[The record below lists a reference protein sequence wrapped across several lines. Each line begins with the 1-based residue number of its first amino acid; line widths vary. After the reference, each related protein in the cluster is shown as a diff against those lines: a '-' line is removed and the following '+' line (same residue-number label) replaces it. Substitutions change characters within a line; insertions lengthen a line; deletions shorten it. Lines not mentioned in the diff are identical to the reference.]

1 MPQDGKPLGSMV
13 IKLGLD
19 GSKFTDT
26 LANIQRSLKTQL
38 STMRANLKVYDS
50 VGDNLGKLENN
61 YKDLKSTIA
70 LLEKE
75 NEHLTASYKKHVE
88 AGTENSKAAQ
98 NLAKKI
104 NDNIQK
110 QALYRKQLSQT
121 ERALSDEK
129 AGMNDLRDEISRVE
143 QSTQAL
149 VQKNKAMGR
158 SLAANKEEYNG
169 LKTVID
175 KRNQL
180 IDKEKAKL
188 AELIRTKGK
197 DDSATADQRLAIQ
210 KLEAAQAAAIDRYK
224 KLDRAIGNSSDRMI
238 KFQDNLSRARKSLQN
253 TADKVSATGHSISSF
268 FGGATLAMGSGLGLA
283 TKSAMDFE
291 SQMSNVKS
299 VMDPD
304 DAKKYGKAL
313 QDLAITMGS
322 KTKYSATEAAQGIE
336 ELVKAGVSTKD
347 IMNGGLKGALDLAT
361 AGELSLKDAAEIAST
376 ALNSFKDDNISVTD
390 AANQLAGA
398 ANASATDVSEMKFAL
413 SSVSAV
419 AAGVGLSFKDTNTAL
434 AELAQNGLKG
444 QDAGTSLKTM
454 LLNLSPSTKSAADM
468 MDSLGLAT
476 KNVGAAY
483 QWLVDRGIKPASH
496 SSKDVDAALQKLA
509 KIQAGA
515 GASASKV
522 KKEYQELAKNS
533 GFASSA
539 FYDQHGKLKS
549 LSEISGLLHDR
560 LKNLTE
566 EQRQYALK
574 TMFGTDAIRAA
585 NILYKEGAKG
595 ADDMA
600 KSISKIK
607 ASEVAEQKMKNLK
620 GTIEQLKGSLETAG
634 ITIGY
639 ALLPALSKI
648 TKAVQKAVDWFN
660 HLSPATQHFLA
671 ISAGVVTASFGIAA
685 AMGAMTMAI
694 GGGISAVAKLVG
706 GFKQLVKFKGLIS
719 DKMFAGMGAKNAIK
733 LKASLAWDGVKSGL
747 GKIGSAAK
755 KLGSA
760 FKWAAHLT
768 WAGVQKA
775 LSGIKI
781 AGKATRNAFVW
792 TGKVMLTG
800 AKKAIEGI
808 GTAARVSGRWIGT
821 MTKAAFDFGKTSA
834 IWAAQKL
841 KILAVAAAEKI
852 SAAAT
857 KAWAFAQRILN
868 LAMKANPIGLVI
880 TAVSTLAIGLVALY
894 KHSKKF
900 RDFVNGIGQKA
911 KEMANSVKSHVSSM
925 ASGVKSKFT
934 NMKNTAVNLAGS
946 MANQVSNKHS
956 WLNKHTNGA
965 AKSMF
970 NGLKKTYKSGH
981 KTLENATQT
990 FKDLVSGKWSKLGG
1004 DIKRTTK
1011 SALNT
1016 AKNYY
1021 KSGFSALNSLTGG
1034 RLGDMFKKVKSF
1046 SSKVVSTFKS
1056 LPGKIASGI
1065 KNGAKAIANAGK
1077 SVGNSLLK
1085 AIGKPVNGVII
1096 GVNWVLKRVGA
1107 KHLIKHWHVPQYA
1120 KGTGGHPQD
1129 GPMIVGDGNG
1139 AHRKELIQFPNGKTF
1154 LSPDRPTM
1162 MFAPKGTQVVDG
1174 ENTKKLMNLAGI
1186 PKYASG
1192 IGWLKDKIAGGW
1204 NKLKNIGENIWEY
1217 VSHPTKLL
1225 NTVVE
1230 KYAGSSIAN
1239 LAGAMGDI
1247 ASGSAK
1253 MIIKNAASW
1262 IKNMFGSTANPS
1274 GSGVQRWRPY
1284 VIRALSMNGLSTS
1297 KSMVNKVLR
1306 QIATESGGNPLA
1318 VQHGYTDINTITG
1331 DLAKG
1336 LMQTISATFN
1346 AYKFPGHGNIFN
1358 GFDNLLAALNYAKHR
1373 YGKTL
1378 SALGKGHG
1386 YAKGGLVTT
1395 EQIAKIGEG
1404 NKAEMVIPLTNKT
1417 RAIQLMMQAL
1427 AILGGK
1433 SSSGA
1438 TTGGNGAGTVDMTD
1452 TNNLLKQLINLVAS
1466 IDPNVY
1472 LDGKKLYDNNKKYS
1486 NRETNIRNVF
1496 KGVMS
1501 IG

>member
-1 MPQDGKPLGSMV
+1 MPQTGKPLGSMV

-38 STMRANLKVYDS
+38 STMRANLKVYDA

-149 VQKNKAMGR
+149 IQKNKAMGR

-347 IMNGGLKGALDLAT
+347 IMRGGLKGALDLAT

-376 ALNSFKDDNISVTD
+376 ALNSFKNDNISVTE

-398 ANASATDVSEMKFAL
+398 ANASATDVGELKFAL

-419 AAGVGLSFKDTNTAL
+419 ASGVGLSFKDTNTAL

-468 MDSLGLAT
+468 MESLGLAT

-483 QWLVDRGIKPASH
+483 NWLVDRGIKPASH
-496 SSKDVDAALQKLA
+496 SAKDVDAALQKLA

-522 KKEYQELAKNS
+522 KKEYQDLAKNS

-607 ASEVAEQKMKNLK
+607 ASEVAEKKMKNLK
-620 GTIEQLKGSLETAG
+620 GTIENLKGSLETAG

-639 ALLPALSKI
+639 ALLPALQKI

-671 ISAGVVTASFGIAA
+671 ISAGVVTVSFGISA

-694 GGGISAVAKLVG
+694 GGGISAVAQLVG
-706 GFKQLVKFKGLIS
+706 GFKQLVKFKGF
-719 DKMFAGMGAKNAIK
+719 M
-733 LKASLAWDGVKSGL
+733 SG
-747 GKIGSAAK
+747 
-755 KLGSA
+755 
-760 FKWAAHLT
+760 T
-768 WAGVQKA
+768 
-775 LSGIKI
+775 
-781 AGKATRNAFVW
+781 
-792 TGKVMLTG
+792 
-800 AKKAIEGI
+800 KKAIQGI
-808 GTAARVSGRWIGT
+808 GTAARVSGRWIGI
-821 MTKAAFDFGKTSA
+821 MTKAAFNFGKTSA
-834 IWAAQKL
+834 IWAAQRL
-841 KILAVAAAEKI
+841 KILAVAAAQKI
-852 SAAAT
+852 AAGAAR
-857 KAWAFAQRILN
+857 AWAVAQRLLN
-868 LAMKANPIGLVI
+868 LAMRANPIGLVI
-880 TAVSTLAIGLVALY
+880 TAVATLAIGLVALY
-894 KHSKKF
+894 KHSKRF
-900 RDFVNGIGQKA
+900 RDFVNGIGKKA

-925 ASGVKSKFT
+925 VSGVKSKFS
-934 NMKNTAVNLAGS
+934 NMKNTAVKLAGS

-970 NGLKKTYKSGH
+970 NGLKKTYHSGH

-1004 DIKRTTK
+1004 DIKKTTR
-1011 SALNT
+1011 SALST
-1016 AKNYY
+1016 VKNYY

-1034 RLGDMFKKVKSF
+1034 RLGDMFSKVKSF
-1046 SSKVVSTFKS
+1046 SSKVIGVFKS

-1065 KNGAKAIANAGK
+1065 KNGAKTIANAGK
-1077 SVGNSLLK
+1077 HVGNSLLR
-1085 AIGKPVNGVII
+1085 AIGKPVNGVIK

-1107 KHLIKHWHVPQYA
+1107 KHLIAHWNVPQYA
-1120 KGTGGHPQD
+1120 KGTDGHPHD

-1139 AHRKELIQFPNGKTF
+1139 ANRKELIQFPNGKTF
-1154 LSPDRPTM
+1154 ISPDRPTM

-1174 ENTKKLMNLAGI
+1174 ENTKKLMTLAGI

-1204 NKLKNIGENIWEY
+1204 DKLKNIGDNIWKY

-1225 NTVVE
+1225 NTAVE
-1230 KYAGSSIAN
+1230 KYAGNSIAN
-1239 LAGAMGDI
+1239 LAGAMRDI

-1262 IKNMFGSTANPS
+1262 IKKMFGSTANPS

-1284 VIRALSMNGLSTS
+1284 VIRALAMNGLSTS
-1297 KSMVNKVLR
+1297 AEMVNKVLR

-1318 VQHGYTDINTITG
+1318 VQHGFTDINTITG

-1386 YAKGGLVTT
+1386 YANGGLVTT

-1427 AILGGK
+1427 AILGGNG
-1433 SSSGA
+1433 SSGPS
-1438 TTGGNGAGTVDMTD
+1438 TGGNGSGTVDMTD

-1486 NRETNIRNVF
+1486 NREANIRNVF

>member
-1 MPQDGKPLGSMV
+1 MPQTGKPLGSMV

-38 STMRANLKVYDS
+38 STMRANLKVYDA

-61 YKDLKSTIA
+61 YKDLKNTIA

-121 ERALSDEK
+121 ERALADEK
-129 AGMNDLRDEISRVE
+129 AGMNDLREEISRVE

-188 AELIRTKGK
+188 AELIRTKGR

-238 KFQDNLSRARKSLQN
+238 TFRDNLSKARQSLQS
-253 TADKVSATGHSISSF
+253 TADKISATGQSISSF

-336 ELVKAGVSTKD
+336 ELVKAGVSVKD

-376 ALNSFKDDNISVTD
+376 ALNSFKDDNISVAD

-419 AAGVGLSFKDTNTAL
+419 ASGVGLSLKDTNTAL

-468 MDSLGLAT
+468 MESLGLAT

-483 QWLVDRGIKPASH
+483 NWLVDRGIKPASH
-496 SSKDVDAALQKLA
+496 SAKDVDAALQKLA

-639 ALLPALSKI
+639 ALLPALQKI
-648 TKAVQKAVDWFN
+648 TKVVQQAVDWFN
-660 HLSPATQHFLA
+660 RLSPATQHFIA
-671 ISAGVVTASFGIAA
+671 ISAGVVTVSFGVAA

-706 GFKQLVKFKGLIS
+706 GLRL
-719 DKMFAGMGAKNAIK
+719 
-733 LKASLAWDGVKSGL
+733 
-747 GKIGSAAK
+747 
-755 KLGSA
+755 
-760 FKWAAHLT
+760 
-768 WAGVQKA
+768 
-775 LSGIKI
+775 
-781 AGKATRNAFVW
+781 
-792 TGKVMLTG
+792 
-800 AKKAIEGI
+800 
-808 GTAARVSGRWIGT
+808 
-821 MTKAAFDFGKTSA
+821 
-834 IWAAQKL
+834 
-841 KILAVAAAEKI
+841 
-852 SAAAT
+852 
-857 KAWAFAQRILN
+857 LN

-880 TAVSTLAIGLVALY
+880 TAVATLAIGLVALY

-911 KEMANSVKSHVSSM
+911 KEMANSVKSHVSGM
-925 ASGVKSKFT
+925 VSGVKSKFN

-946 MANQVSNKHS
+946 MVNQVSNKHS

-970 NGLKKTYKSGH
+970 NGLKKTYQSGH
-981 KTLENATQT
+981 KTMENATQT

-1034 RLGDMFKKVKSF
+1034 RLGDMFSKVKSF

-1056 LPGKIASGI
+1056 LPHKIASGI
-1065 KNGAKAIANAGK
+1065 KNGEKTIANAGK
-1077 SVGNSLLK
+1077 SVGNSLLR
-1085 AIGKPVNGVII
+1085 AIGKPVNGVIK

-1107 KHLIKHWHVPQYA
+1107 KHLIGYWDVPQYA
-1120 KGTGGHPQD
+1120 KGTGGHPHD

-1139 AHRKELIQFPNGKTF
+1139 ANRKELIQFPNGKTF
-1154 LSPDRPTM
+1154 ISPDRPTM

-1174 ENTKKLMNLAGI
+1174 DNTKKLLTMAGI
-1186 PKYASG
+1186 PKYAFG

-1217 VSHPTKLL
+1217 VSDPTKLL

-1239 LAGAMGDI
+1239 LAGAMRDI

-1262 IKNMFGSTANPS
+1262 IKKMFGSTANPS

-1284 VIRALSMNGLSTS
+1284 VIRALAMNGLSTS
-1297 KSMVNKVLR
+1297 EAMVNKVLR

-1427 AILGGK
+1427 AILGGN
-1433 SSSGA
+1433 SSSVA
-1438 TTGGNGAGTVDMTD
+1438 TTGRNGAGTVDMTD
-1452 TNNLLKQLINLVAS
+1452 TNNLIKQLINLVAN

-1486 NRETNIRNVF
+1486 NQEANIRNVF

>member
-1 MPQDGKPLGSMV
+1 MPQTGKPLGSMV

-38 STMRANLKVYDS
+38 STMRANLKVYDA

-121 ERALSDEK
+121 ERALADEK
-129 AGMNDLRDEISRVE
+129 SGMNDLREEISRVE

-188 AELIRTKGK
+188 AELIRTKGH

-238 KFQDNLSRARKSLQN
+238 RFQDNLSRARKSLQS
-253 TADKVSATGHSISSF
+253 TADKISATGQSISSF

-376 ALNSFKDDNISVTD
+376 ALNSFKDDNISVAD

-398 ANASATDVSEMKFAL
+398 ANASATDVTEMKFAL

-419 AAGVGLSFKDTNTAL
+419 ASGVGLSFKDTNTAL

-454 LLNLSPSTKSAADM
+454 LLNLSPSTKDAADM

-483 QWLVDRGIKPASH
+483 NWLVDRGIKPASH
-496 SSKDVDAALQKLA
+496 STKDVDAALQRLA

-566 EQRQYALK
+566 EQRQNALK

-648 TKAVQKAVDWFN
+648 TKVVQKAVDWFN
-660 HLSPATQHFLA
+660 RLSPATQHFIA
-671 ISAGVVTASFGIAA
+671 ISAGVVTVSFGVAA

-694 GGGISAVAKLVG
+694 GGGISAVAQLVG
-706 GFKQLVKFKGLIS
+706 GFKQLVKFKGFIS
-719 DKMFAGMGAKNAIK
+719 D
-733 LKASLAWDGVKSGL
+733 
-747 GKIGSAAK
+747 
-755 KLGSA
+755 
-760 FKWAAHLT
+760 T
-768 WAGVQKA
+768 
-775 LSGIKI
+775 
-781 AGKATRNAFVW
+781 
-792 TGKVMLTG
+792 
-800 AKKAIEGI
+800 
-808 GTAARVSGRWIGT
+808 ARVSGRWIGT

-841 KILAVAAAEKI
+841 KILAVAAAQKV
-852 SAAAT
+852 AAGAA
-857 KAWAFAQRILN
+857 KAWAVAQRLLN

-880 TAVSTLAIGLVALY
+880 TAVATLAIGLVSLY

-900 RDFVNGIGQKA
+900 RDFVNGIKQKA
-911 KEMANSVKSHVSSM
+911 KEMANSVKSHVSGM
-925 ASGVKSKFT
+925 VSGVKSKFS
-934 NMKNTAVNLAGS
+934 NMKNTAVKLAGS

-965 AKSMF
+965 ARSMF
-970 NGLKKTYKSGH
+970 NGLKKTYHSGH

-990 FKDLVSGKWSKLGG
+990 FRHLVSGKWSKLGG

-1021 KSGFSALNSLTGG
+1021 KSGFSALNKLTGG
-1034 RLGDMFKKVKSF
+1034 RLGNMFSKVKSF

-1056 LPGKIASGI
+1056 LPHKIASGI
-1065 KNGAKAIANAGK
+1065 KNGSKTIANAGK
-1077 SVGNSLLK
+1077 HVGNSLLR
-1085 AIGKPVNGVII
+1085 AIGKPVNGVIK

-1107 KHLIKHWHVPQYA
+1107 KHLIKHWNVPQYA
-1120 KGTGGHPQD
+1120 KGTDGHPHD
-1129 GPMIVGDGNG
+1129 GLMIVGDGNG
-1139 AHRKELIQFPNGKTF
+1139 ANRKELIQFPNGKTF
-1154 LSPDRPTM
+1154 ISPDRPTM

-1174 ENTKKLMNLAGI
+1174 DNTKKIMTLAGI

-1204 NKLKNIGENIWEY
+1204 DKLKNIGDNIWKY

-1230 KYAGSSIAN
+1230 KYAGNSIAN
-1239 LAGAMGDI
+1239 LAGAMRDI

-1262 IKNMFGSTANPS
+1262 IKKMFGSTANPS

-1284 VIRALSMNGLSTS
+1284 VIRALAMNGLSTS
-1297 KSMVNKVLR
+1297 KAMVNKVLR
-1306 QIATESGGNPLA
+1306 QIATESGGNPFA

-1427 AILGGK
+1427 AILGGNG
-1433 SSSGA
+1433 SSGPSA
-1438 TTGGNGAGTVDMTD
+1438 GGSGAVTVDMTD
-1452 TNNLLKQLINLVAS
+1452 TNNLLKQLINLVAN

>member
-1 MPQDGKPLGSMV
+1 MPQTGKPLGSMV

-38 STMRANLKVYDS
+38 STMRANLKVYDA

-121 ERALSDEK
+121 ERALADEK
-129 AGMNDLRDEISRVE
+129 SGMNDLREEISRVE

-188 AELIRTKGK
+188 AELIRTKGR
-197 DDSATADQRLAIQ
+197 DDSATAEQRLAIQ
-210 KLEAAQAAAIDRYK
+210 KLEAAQAEAIERYK
-224 KLDRAIGNSSDRMI
+224 KLERSIGNVSDYTIKLKEKLSDISGKLSESAEKANQWGDKLSKAFTLPIAALSTLGTKISSE
-238 KFQDNLSRARKSLQN
+238 LSNVSGKIQAMTGVAGKEARKQGKIVGQVWADGFGESTEQVGEAVVKIKQNLNGISDKQLKSVTEKALTLSKITGADLDESLRGVNSLMTNFGMSADEAFDYMVTGAQRGLN
-253 TADKVSATGHSISSF
+253 KSGELEDNISEYGQLWAQAGFSAKDMFSILENGLKSGAYNFDKVNDFVKEFGISLNDGRFQKNIGSF
-268 FGGATLAMGSGLGLA
+268 SERTQELFDKY
-283 TKSAMDFE
+283 KS
-291 SQMSNVKS
+291 
-299 VMDPD
+299 
-304 DAKKYGKAL
+304 GKATVKDVFGSAIN
-313 QDLAITMGS
+313 DLKNMRNEHQ
-322 KTKYSATEAAQGIE
+322 K
-336 ELVKAGVSTKD
+336 
-347 IMNGGLKGALDLAT
+347 
-361 AGELSLKDAAEIAST
+361 LSIAST
-376 ALNSFKDDNISVTD
+376 VWSSLGEDNAMKVIESLNNTNKAYDNVSGAAKKAAKSMNDTPVGKFNKAWRKFQTDLKPVGDDLLNFGTKMLPKVSDAINKVTD
-390 AANQLAGA
+390 
-398 ANASATDVSEMKFAL
+398 KF
-413 SSVSAV
+413 
-419 AAGVGLSFKDTNTAL
+419 
-434 AELAQNGLKG
+434 E
-444 QDAGTSLKTM
+444 
-454 LLNLSPSTKSAADM
+454 NLSPSTRRTVLEIAGFA
-468 MDSLGLAT
+468 
-476 KNVGAAY
+476 
-483 QWLVDRGIKPASH
+483 
-496 SSKDVDAALQKLA
+496 AALGPTVKIGGMAANTISKMVNGYSKLRGV
-509 KIQAGA
+509 I
-515 GASASKV
+515 SKTGNIMS
-522 KKEYQELAKNS
+522 K
-533 GFASSA
+533 
-539 FYDQHGKLKS
+539 
-549 LSEISGLLHDR
+549 
-560 LKNLTE
+560 
-566 EQRQYALK
+566 
-574 TMFGTDAIRAA
+574 MFGG
-585 NILYKEGAKG
+585 L
-595 ADDMA
+595 
-600 KSISKIK
+600 
-607 ASEVAEQKMKNLK
+607 
-620 GTIEQLKGSLETAG
+620 G
-634 ITIGY
+634 I
-639 ALLPALSKI
+639 
-648 TKAVQKAVDWFN
+648 
-660 HLSPATQHFLA
+660 
-671 ISAGVVTASFGIAA
+671 
-685 AMGAMTMAI
+685 
-694 GGGISAVAKLVG
+694 
-706 GFKQLVKFKGLIS
+706 
-719 DKMFAGMGAKNAIK
+719 KNAIK
-733 LKASLAWDGVKSGL
+733 LQASLAWGKVK
-747 GKIGSAAK
+747 
-755 KLGSA
+755 
-760 FKWAAHLT
+760 T
-768 WAGVQKA
+768 A
-775 LSGIKI
+775 LSAIGK
-781 AGKATRNAFVW
+781 AGKATGKFFKWSASLLWSGVKKSLSALQIAGKKTGKAFVW
-792 TGKVMLTG
+792 TGKIAVSG
-800 AKKAIEGI
+800 AKKAIQGI
-808 GTAARVSGRWIGT
+808 GTAARVSGRWIGI
-821 MTKAAFDFGKTSA
+821 MTKAAFNFGKTSA
-834 IWAAQKL
+834 IWAAQRL
-841 KILAVAAAEKI
+841 KILAVAAAQKV
-852 SAAAT
+852 AAGAA
-857 KAWAFAQRILN
+857 KAWAVAQRLLN

-880 TAVSTLAIGLVALY
+880 TAVATLAIGLVSLY

-900 RDFVNGIGQKA
+900 RDFVNGIKQKA
-911 KEMANSVKSHVSSM
+911 KEMANSVKSHVSGM
-925 ASGVKSKFT
+925 VSGVKSKFS
-934 NMKNTAVNLAGS
+934 NMKNTAVKLAGS

-965 AKSMF
+965 ARSMF
-970 NGLKKTYKSGH
+970 NGLKKTYHSGH

-990 FKDLVSGKWSKLGG
+990 FRHLVSGKWSKLGG

-1021 KSGFSALNSLTGG
+1021 KSGFSALNKLTGG
-1034 RLGDMFKKVKSF
+1034 RLGNMFSKVKSF

-1056 LPGKIASGI
+1056 LPHKIASGI
-1065 KNGAKAIANAGK
+1065 KNGARTIANAGK
-1077 SVGNSLLK
+1077 HVGNSLLR
-1085 AIGKPVNGVII
+1085 AIGKPVNGVIK

-1174 ENTKKLMNLAGI
+1174 DNTKKIMTLAGI

-1204 NKLKNIGENIWEY
+1204 GKLKNIGDNIWKY

-1230 KYAGSSIAN
+1230 RYAGSSIAN
-1239 LAGAMGDI
+1239 LAGAMRDI

-1253 MIIKNAASW
+1253 LIIKNAASW

-1284 VIRALSMNGLSTS
+1284 VIRALAMNGLSTS

-1386 YAKGGLVTT
+1386 YANGGLVTT

-1427 AILGGK
+1427 AILGGN
-1433 SSSGA
+1433 SSSVA
-1438 TTGGNGAGTVDMTD
+1438 TTGRNGAGTVDMTD

-1486 NRETNIRNVF
+1486 NQEANIRNVF

>member
-1 MPQDGKPLGSMV
+1 MPQTGKPLGSMV

-38 STMRANLKVYDS
+38 STMRANLKVYDA

-121 ERALSDEK
+121 ERALADEK
-129 AGMNDLRDEISRVE
+129 SGMNDLREEISRVE

-253 TADKVSATGHSISSF
+253 TADKISATGQSISSF

-376 ALNSFKDDNISVTD
+376 ALNSFKDDNISVAD

-648 TKAVQKAVDWFN
+648 TKVVQKAVDWFN
-660 HLSPATQHFLA
+660 HLSPATQHFIA
-671 ISAGVVTASFGIAA
+671 ISAGVVTVSFGISA

-694 GGGISAVAKLVG
+694 GGGISAVAQLVG
-706 GFKQLVKFKGLIS
+706 GFKQLVKFKGFIS
-719 DKMFAGMGAKNAIK
+719 D
-733 LKASLAWDGVKSGL
+733 
-747 GKIGSAAK
+747 
-755 KLGSA
+755 
-760 FKWAAHLT
+760 T
-768 WAGVQKA
+768 
-775 LSGIKI
+775 
-781 AGKATRNAFVW
+781 
-792 TGKVMLTG
+792 
-800 AKKAIEGI
+800 
-808 GTAARVSGRWIGT
+808 ARVSGRWIGI
-821 MTKAAFDFGKTSA
+821 MTKAAFNFGKTSA
-834 IWAAQKL
+834 IWAAQRL
-841 KILAVAAAEKI
+841 KILAVAAAQKV
-852 SAAAT
+852 AAGAT
-857 KAWAFAQRILN
+857 KAWAVAQRILN
-868 LAMKANPIGLVI
+868 LAMKANPIGIVI
-880 TAVSTLAIGLVALY
+880 TAVATLAIGLVSLY

-900 RDFVNGIGQKA
+900 RDFVNGIKQKA
-911 KEMANSVKSHVSSM
+911 KEMANSVKSHVSGM
-925 ASGVKSKFT
+925 VSGVKSKFS
-934 NMKNTAVNLAGS
+934 NMKNTAVKLAGS

-970 NGLKKTYKSGH
+970 TGLKKTYHSGH

-990 FKDLVSGKWSKLGG
+990 FKHLVSGKWSKLGG

-1011 SALNT
+1011 SALDT

-1021 KSGFSALNSLTGG
+1021 KSGFSALNKLTGG
-1034 RLGDMFKKVKSF
+1034 RLGDMFSKVKSF
-1046 SSKVVSTFKS
+1046 SSKVVGIFKS
-1056 LPGKIASGI
+1056 LPHKIASGI
-1065 KNGAKAIANAGK
+1065 KSGARTIANAGK
-1077 SVGNSLLK
+1077 HVGNSLLK
-1085 AIGKPVNGVII
+1085 AIGKPVNGVIK

-1107 KHLIKHWHVPQYA
+1107 KHLIKHWNVPQYA
-1120 KGTGGHPQD
+1120 KGTDGHPHD
-1129 GPMIVGDGNG
+1129 GLMIVGDGNG
-1139 AHRKELIQFPNGKTF
+1139 ANRKELIQFPNGKTF
-1154 LSPDRPTM
+1154 ISPDRPTM

-1174 ENTKKLMNLAGI
+1174 DNTKKIMTLAGI

-1204 NKLKNIGENIWEY
+1204 DKLKNIGDNIWKY

-1230 KYAGSSIAN
+1230 KYAGNSIAN
-1239 LAGAMGDI
+1239 LAGAMRGI

-1262 IKNMFGSTANPS
+1262 IKKMFGSTANPS

-1284 VIRALSMNGLSTS
+1284 VIRALAMNGLSTS
-1297 KSMVNKVLR
+1297 KAMVNKVLR
-1306 QIATESGGNPLA
+1306 QIATESGGNPFA

-1427 AILGGK
+1427 AILGGNG
-1433 SSSGA
+1433 SSGPSA
-1438 TTGGNGAGTVDMTD
+1438 GGSGAVTVDMTD
-1452 TNNLLKQLINLVAS
+1452 TNNLLKQLINLVAN

>member
-1 MPQDGKPLGSMV
+1 MPQTGKPLGSMV

-38 STMRANLKVYDS
+38 STMRANLKVYDA

-121 ERALSDEK
+121 ERALADEK
-129 AGMNDLRDEISRVE
+129 SGMNDLREEISRVE

-188 AELIRTKGK
+188 AELIRTKGH

-238 KFQDNLSRARKSLQN
+238 RFQDNLSRARKSLQS
-253 TADKVSATGHSISSF
+253 TADKVSAAGQSISSF
-268 FGGATLAMGSGLGLA
+268 FGGAALAVGGGLGLA

-419 AAGVGLSFKDTNTAL
+419 AAGVGLSLKDTNTAL

-639 ALLPALSKI
+639 ALLPALQKI

-660 HLSPATQHFLA
+660 HLSPATQHFIA
-671 ISAGVVTASFGIAA
+671 ISAGVVTVSFGVAA
-685 AMGAMTMAI
+685 AMGAMAMAI
-694 GGGISAVAKLVG
+694 GGGISAVAQLVG
-706 GFKQLVKFKGLIS
+706 VFKQLVRFKGFIS
-719 DKMFAGMGAKNAIK
+719 DKLFAGMGMKNAIK
-733 LKASLAWDGVKSGL
+733 LKASLAWDGVKSAL
-747 GKIGSAAK
+747 SKIGMAARK
-755 KLGSA
+755 VGSA
-760 FKWAAHLT
+760 FKWAARLT
-768 WAGVQKA
+768 WTGVQKA

-781 AGKATRNAFVW
+781 AMSGT
-792 TGKVMLTG
+792 
-800 AKKAIEGI
+800 KKAIEGI

-852 SAAAT
+852 AAGAT
-857 KAWAFAQRILN
+857 KAWAVVQRILN

-880 TAVSTLAIGLVALY
+880 TAVATLAIGLVALY

-925 ASGVKSKFT
+925 VSGVKSKFS

-946 MANQVSNKHS
+946 MANQVLNKHS

-970 NGLKKTYKSGH
+970 TGLKKTYQSGH

-1004 DIKRTTK
+1004 DIKKTTK

-1034 RLGDMFKKVKSF
+1034 RLGDMFSKVKSF

-1056 LPGKIASGI
+1056 LPSKIASGI
-1065 KNGAKAIANAGK
+1065 KNGAKTIADAGK
-1077 SVGNSLLK
+1077 SVGNSLLR
-1085 AIGKPVNGVII
+1085 AIGKPVNGVIK

-1107 KHLIKHWHVPQYA
+1107 KHLIKHWDVPQYA
-1120 KGTGGHPQD
+1120 KGTDGHPHD
-1129 GPMIVGDGNG
+1129 GLMIVGDGNG
-1139 AHRKELIQFPNGKTF
+1139 ANRKELIQFPNGKTF
-1154 LSPDRPTM
+1154 ISPDRPTM

-1174 ENTKKLMNLAGI
+1174 DNTKKLMAMAGI
-1186 PKYASG
+1186 PKYAFG

-1204 NKLKNIGENIWEY
+1204 DKLKNIGDNIWKY

-1230 KYAGSSIAN
+1230 KYAGSSISN
-1239 LAGAMGDI
+1239 LAGAIGDI

-1284 VIRALSMNGLSTS
+1284 VIRALAMNGLSTS
-1297 KSMVNKVLR
+1297 KAMVNKVLR

-1373 YGKTL
+1373 YGKSL
-1378 SALGKGHG
+1378 SALGQGHG
-1386 YAKGGLVTT
+1386 YANGGLVTK

-1427 AILGGK
+1427 AILGGNGYSG
-1433 SSSGA
+1433 SS
-1438 TTGGNGAGTVDMTD
+1438 TGGSGAGTVDMTD
-1452 TNNLLKQLINLVAS
+1452 TNKLLKQLINLVAN

-1472 LDGKKLYDNNKKYS
+1472 LDGKKLYDNNKRYS

>member
-1 MPQDGKPLGSMV
+1 MPQTGKPLGSMV

-38 STMRANLKVYDS
+38 STMRANLKVYDA

-121 ERALSDEK
+121 ERALDDEK
-129 AGMNDLRDEISRVE
+129 SGMNDLREEISRVE

-188 AELIRTKGK
+188 AELIRTKGH

-224 KLDRAIGNSSDRMI
+224 KLDMAIGNSSDRMI
-238 KFQDNLSRARKSLQN
+238 RFQDNLSRARKSLQS
-253 TADKVSATGHSISSF
+253 TADKISATGQSISSF
-268 FGGATLAMGSGLGLA
+268 FGGATLAIGGGLGLA

-347 IMNGGLKGALDLAT
+347 IMHGGLKGALDLAT

-398 ANASATDVSEMKFAL
+398 ANASATDVGEMKFAL

-566 EQRQYALK
+566 EQRQNALK

-648 TKAVQKAVDWFN
+648 TKVVQKAVDWFN

-671 ISAGVVTASFGIAA
+671 ISAGVVTVSFGIAA

-706 GFKQLVKFKGLIS
+706 GFKQLVKFKGFLS
-719 DKMFAGMGAKNAIK
+719 DKMFAGLGAKNAIK

-768 WAGVQKA
+768 WTGVQKA

-800 AKKAIEGI
+800 AKKSIEGI

-821 MTKAAFDFGKTSA
+821 MTKAAFAFGKTSA

-857 KAWAFAQRILN
+857 KAWAFAQKILN

-880 TAVSTLAIGLVALY
+880 TAVASLAIGLVALY

-925 ASGVKSKFT
+925 VSGVKSKFA

-970 NGLKKTYKSGH
+970 TGLKKTYQSGH

-1004 DIKRTTK
+1004 DIKKTTK

-1034 RLGDMFKKVKSF
+1034 RLGDMFSKVKSF

-1056 LPGKIASGI
+1056 LPSKVASGI
-1065 KNGAKAIANAGK
+1065 KNGAKTIANAGK

-1085 AIGKPVNGVII
+1085 AIGKPVNGVIK

-1107 KHLIKHWHVPQYA
+1107 KNHLISYWDVPQYA
-1120 KGTGGHPQD
+1120 RGTKGHPQD
-1129 GPMIVGDGNG
+1129 GPMIVGDGG
-1139 AHRKELIQFPNGKTF
+1139 KKELVQFPNGKTF
-1154 LSPDRPTM
+1154 LSPDKPM
-1162 MFAPKGTQVVDG
+1162 LMFAPKGTQVVDG
-1174 ENTKKLMNLAGI
+1174 DNTKKLMTMAGI
-1186 PKYASG
+1186 PKYAFG
-1192 IGWLKDKIAGGW
+1192 IGWLKDKISGGW
-1204 NKLKNIGENIWEY
+1204 NKLESIGDSIWEY

-1225 NTVVE
+1225 NTVIE
-1230 KYAGSSIAN
+1230 KYAGSS
-1239 LAGAMGDI
+1239 LASLSEAVGDI

-1253 MIIKNAASW
+1253 TIIKDAASW
-1262 IKNMFGSTANPS
+1262 IKKMFGSTANPP

-1284 VIRALSMNGLSTS
+1284 VIRALAMNGLSTS
-1297 KSMVNKVLR
+1297 KAMVEKVLR

-1318 VQHGYTDINTITG
+1318 VQHGYTDINTIHG

-1346 AYKFPGHGNIFN
+1346 AYKFPGHDNIFN

-1373 YGKTL
+1373 YGKSL
-1378 SALGKGHG
+1378 SALGQGHG
-1386 YAKGGLVTT
+1386 YANGGLVTK

-1427 AILGGK
+1427 AIIGGNG
-1433 SSSGA
+1433 SSG
-1438 TTGGNGAGTVDMTD
+1438 TSTGRSGAGTVDMTD

-1486 NRETNIRNVF
+1486 NQEANIRNVF